1 MIAIE
6 WSSQTMVN
14 QVKNSVHAGLNHSR
28 EAFSDYAGV
37 SEYTVFPVYQVLLF
51 GDYTLLQSALITD

>member
-1 MIAIE
+1 
-6 WSSQTMVN
+6 MVN